1 MGTFFLGLLS
11 VLFVVMG
18 VVLVLI
24 VLVQRSQGGGLS
36 GAFGSAMGGSQ
47 TAFGAKTGD
56 VLTWVT
62 VGAFALFL
70 LAAVGQVLS
79 VDYRMGY
86 RTATAPNAPSG
97 LTAKATGPTSVELT
111 WKDESGNED
120 LFVVRRSLDGGVTWA
135 DTQIAKDLTTYTDG
149 NLLSDTEYTYEIV
162 AMDDE
167 AGPSKPSEK
176 VAVKTLPPGAQ
187 ADTPGPNFPDLG
199 NSGEEK
205 KEAPAPA
212 TEQQPSGG
220 EEGTKGT
227 SDGGTNGGI

>member
-97 LTAKATGPTSVELT
+97 LTAKATGPTSVDLT

-120 LFVVRRSLDGGVTWA
+120 LFVVRRSLDGGNTWA
-135 DTQIAKDLTTYTDG
+135 DTQIAKDLTNYTDG

-162 AMDDE
+162 AVDDE
-167 AGPSKPSEK
+167 AGASKPSEK
-176 VAVKTLPPGAQ
+176 VTVRTLPPGAQ
-187 ADTPGPNFPDLG
+187 TDTPKPNFPGLENGD
-199 NSGEEK
+199 EEK
-205 KEAPAPA
+205 KDEPAGA

-220 EEGTKGT
+220 EGTTGT